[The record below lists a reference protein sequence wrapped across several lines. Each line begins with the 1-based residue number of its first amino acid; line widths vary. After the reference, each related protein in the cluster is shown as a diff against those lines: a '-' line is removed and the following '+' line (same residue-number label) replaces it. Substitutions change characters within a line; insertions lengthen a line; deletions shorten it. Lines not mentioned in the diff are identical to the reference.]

1 MAQKIRKA
9 IIPVAGF
16 GTRFLPV
23 TKALPKEMLPIVD
36 KPVLQYVVEEAV
48 ASGITDIIIVT
59 NQNKRAAEDHFD
71 VNAELEN
78 WLKVAGKT
86 KELEE
91 VRKIAEL
98 AHFVYIR
105 QKGPYGNGTPILN
118 ARHLIGDEPF
128 AVLWGDEVFMGKT
141 PRLKQLMNVYER
153 YTDPV
158 LTAYNVDA
166 EGTKRYGIIE
176 GKNID
181 RGIYQVRAVL
191 EKPGPKIRS
200 RLASLG
206 GYILTPDIFPILE
219 RTKLGKGGELWLVDA
234 ILRLSR
240 MRPVYA
246 CAVEGAYFD
255 VGSKLGWLKANVD
268 FALKRKE
275 LNQPFRSWLKRR
287 RNTLI

>member
-1 MAQKIRKA
+1 MAQPITKV

-48 ASGITDIIIVT
+48 ASGITEIIIVT

-71 VNAELEN
+71 VNVELED
-78 WLKVAGKT
+78 WLKKTGK
-86 KELEE
+86 KEELRQ
-91 VRKIAEL
+91 VRRIAEM
-98 AHFVYIR
+98 ARFIYIR

-128 AVLWGDEVFMGKT
+128 AVLWGDEVFSGT
-141 PRLKQLMNVYER
+141 RPRLAQLIDVFKR

-158 LTAYNVDA
+158 LTAYPVNN
-166 EGTKRYGIIE
+166 EGTKRYGMIE
-176 GKNID
+176 GTAVERNV
-181 RGIYQVRAVL
+181 YQVHAVR
-191 EKPGPKIRS
+191 EKPGPEVQS

-219 RTKLGKGGELWLVDA
+219 KTKLGKGGELWLVDA
-234 ILRLSR
+234 ILALAKR
-240 MRPVYA
+240 RPVYA
-246 CAVEGAYFD
+246 CAVEGTYFD
-255 VGSKLGWLKANVD
+255 LGSKLGWMQANVE
-268 FALKRKE
+268 FALARQE
-275 LNQPFRSWLKRR
+275 LKQPLKQWLKKRLR
-287 RNTLI
+287 E

>member
-141 PRLKQLMNVYER
+141 PRLKQLMDVYER

-158 LTAYNVDA
+158 LTAYHVDA

-181 RGIYQVRAVL
+181 RSIYQVRAVL
-191 EKPGPKIRS
+191 EKPGPKVRS

-219 RTKLGKGGELWLVDA
+219 RTKLGKSGELWLVDA
-234 ILRLSR
+234 ILALSR

-246 CAVEGAYFD
+246 CAVEGTYFD
-255 VGSKLGWLKANVD
+255 VGSKLGWLKANIE
-268 FALKRKE
+268 FARQRKE
-275 LNQPFRSWLKRR
+275 LAQPLNTYLK
-287 RNTLI
+287 TMVKK